1 MKSFNAGSRKSAAA
15 SRVSTAALLAFVL
28 AGSMYAIP
36 AAQQSPHGGS
46 AVKPQPGPNVNAV
59 GGIPADPDDPS
70 ALVKSDILL
79 QRQNETVAAAS
90 SRNPD
95 HILAAANDYRFV
107 DFPQDQFFGGQGIF
121 SRLIARLFGPPL
133 ARRVPARA
141 ALSVGAWSGVYRSCD
156 RGASWIGSALPG
168 SPLDDSPASL
178 NSPLKAFSNFAA
190 GQGGHA
196 ETTDPV
202 LVSGP
207 DGRMHLVVLGFVR
220 LANGVGESRIY
231 HTTYTDRNNREGGTC
246 FHYDSTTEV
255 DRSTAYATSSFPVP
269 FLDKPSVIVDK
280 DGLII
285 ISYTVFLDAVK
296 SKIVVARS
304 TNGGQ
309 TWSKTMPYLQAGFL
323 QNHGA
328 STTIDPVKGTVA
340 VAWRLFYKD
349 WPLMVVSRS
358 FDRGKT
364 FWPATPISHWW
375 PSKKYD
381 EIIAMLKAAKLRPF
395 DQFTSEPGTL
405 GHPTGRAL
413 AFPHIAAG
421 VVNGQSRLY
430 GVWQE
435 RVDVNPLSATFGRPL
450 ATGSPRIVFT
460 MSTDGGWTW
469 TQRVALDAGARTE
482 HPIHPNLAV
491 VEPARVTTRPS
502 GPQIQPVVS
511 LSGTTN
517 PQLLVLYYEDA
528 QELDFPFEQN
538 FLSGIE
544 RKMQV
549 RVARVNPA
557 TGQLLAP
564 SVAVSNF
571 PIAAN
576 SSPAALVE
584 AAPGMPVGNY
594 QNLTMYGGGR
604 AFFGDYPHLST
615 ASPFEYG
622 SSWKWSSEPSSA
634 LAIFTSHQDV
644 AFPLSGSPGVPDIN
658 GNWAAYTPLK
668 PVTSGLPVPSACTH
682 VAMRNANPYF
692 AEIAGLVAGSPQ
704 TFKAL
709 NVQRA
714 FATYAENRTPVDRYF
729 RWTIHDNEAA
739 GVDGSFQQRFPDGT
753 GADVDV
759 VVDQIFSHSSRAR
772 TVWVEPLPSNPTA
785 SLRIT
790 VEETTDAT
798 GAVLKANGYRTRI
811 ILNPDPNNNAL
822 DVPAPLAPGF
832 ENVVGDTSEIHNP
845 QVSAPQVSAF
855 RVAAPQVSAPQVSA
869 PQVSAPQVSAPQVS
883 APQVS
888 APQVSAPQVSAP
900 QVSALAPGETN
911 GTDVT
916 FAVTNEGNTSTVY
929 NAFLNVPDAAALLD
943 SGLYDFQ
950 VLITRTS
957 LVPTFLQTAAGCIP
971 AAAPQVQVI
980 ANLQI
985 PQVSAP
991 QVSAIL
997 NPQVSAPQ
1005 VSATSIATFALAPE
1019 AGTEG
1024 QGSHGDEQNED
1035 GHSFPL
1041 APRIDVTVRAIRLR
1055 DPIPGDPVF
1064 NPGAVVLR
1072 VDSTSTNVVNGIVQ
1086 PDGTQS
1092 STVTQPDLVIA
1103 NYTPAS
1109 PALTAAVGGQVTLSS
1124 WRHLNQG
1131 QAAANAAD
1139 GTVSNGFYLSTDDAV
1154 IEATD
1159 IRLDFNVNTNG
1170 VLPAGGFFDWGGPT
1184 LTIPAIA
1191 PGSYYIGILV
1201 DEFNEAAESNEA
1213 NNYVSEP
1220 ITIVAAGPQAFVVT
1234 NTSDSGAGSLRQ
1246 AINDANSTS
1255 GPNAIV
1261 FNMVCDGTC
1270 TITPSTAL
1278 PSIGEAVTI
1287 DGTTQPGF
1295 VGTPVV
1301 ELNGTSAGAGAH
1313 GLLIIGS
1320 NSIVRGLAINRF
1332 GGSGIRLES
1341 GGGNLIEGNH
1351 IGTNVSGTTDLG
1363 NGGNGVHII
1372 DSSDNTIGGTGA
1384 SARNVIAGNEG
1395 EGVRI
1400 DGALSFGNLIAGN
1413 YIGTDAT
1420 GSADLGNTLSG
1431 VYIRKA
1437 PNNSVVGNLVSGNNG
1452 FAGVAICGNA
1462 SGSPATACG
1471 GGFIGIQI
1479 SDAGGNVVQGN
1490 LVGTNA
1496 GETGALGNS
1505 GFGVSIDGASNTI
1518 VGGTAAAERNTIAN
1532 NGAAGVAVFNPPA
1545 DGNAIRG
1552 NSIAS
1557 NGGLGIDLNGD
1568 GVTPNDLGG
1577 DGDPDTDGG
1586 PNGLQN
1592 FPVLGV
1598 ATNHGDGSTTITGT
1612 LTSTPNTTFTIDLF
1626 VGAACDP
1633 SGQGEGQTRFHSF
1646 TMPTPTNANGFV
1658 PWATRPL
1665 VDLAVGMVVTAT
1677 ATSPGNS
1684 TSEFSACVTVTS
1696 SSQ

>member
-1 MKSFNAGSRKSAAA
+1 MKSFIPRSRKSAAA
-15 SRVSTAALLAFVL
+15 SRVSTAALLAFAL
-28 AGSMYAIP
+28 AASMYAIP
-36 AAQQSPHGGS
+36 EAQQSPHGGS

-59 GGIPADPDDPS
+59 GGIPADPNDPS
-70 ALVKSDILL
+70 ALVKSDILM

-107 DFPQDQFFGGQGIF
+107 DFPQDEFFGGQGIF
-121 SRLIARLFGPPL
+121 SRLLARFFGPPL
-133 ARRVPARA
+133 ARRIPARA
-141 ALSVGAWSGVYRSCD
+141 AVSVGAWTGVYRSCD

-168 SPLDDSPASL
+168 SPLDNSPASNPL
-178 NSPLKAFSNFAA
+178 TNPLKAFSNAAA

-202 LVSGP
+202 LVTGP

-246 FHYDSTTEV
+246 FHYNSTTEV
-255 DRSTAYATSSFPVP
+255 DRSTAYATSRAPVP

-285 ISYTVFLDAVK
+285 ISYTVFLDSIK

-309 TWSKTMPYLQAGFL
+309 TWTKTMPYLQAGFL
-323 QNHGA
+323 RNHGT
-328 STTIDPVKGTVA
+328 STTIDPVKGTVS
-340 VAWRLFYKD
+340 VAWRLFYQD
-349 WPLMVVSRS
+349 WPLMVLSRS

-375 PSKKYD
+375 PSKNYD
-381 EIIAMLKAAKLRPF
+381 EIVAMLKAAKLRPF
-395 DQFTSEPGTL
+395 DQFTSEPSSPQ
-405 GHPTGRAL
+405 HPTARAL

-421 VVNGQSRLY
+421 VVNGQNRLY
-430 GVWQE
+430 AVWQE
-435 RVDVNPLSATFGRPL
+435 RVDVDPLSATFGLPL
-450 ATGSPRIVFT
+450 AAGSPRIVFT

-469 TQRVALDAGARTE
+469 TQRVAIDAGPRTE
-482 HPIHPNLAV
+482 HPVHPNLET
-491 VEPARVTTRPS
+491 VEAAQVTTRPS
-502 GPQIQPVVS
+502 GPQIQPVISV
-511 LSGTTN
+511 SGTTN

-528 QELDFPFEQN
+528 QELDVPFDQN

-544 RKMQV
+544 RKLQV
-549 RVARVNPA
+549 RVARVNPT
-557 TGQLLAP
+557 TGRLLAP

-594 QNLTMYGGGR
+594 QNLRMYGGGR
-604 AFFGDYPHLST
+604 AFFGDYPYLAA

-622 SSWKWSSEPSSA
+622 SSWKWSSEPSSS
-634 LAIFTSHQDV
+634 LAIWTAHHDV
-644 AFPLSGSPGVPDIN
+644 AFPRSGNPPVPDIN
-658 GNWAAYTPLK
+658 GDWSTYTPLK
-668 PVTSGLPVPSACTH
+668 PFTSGLSAPATCTH
-682 VAMRNANPYF
+682 VATRNANPYF
-692 AEIAGLVAGSPQ
+692 AEIAGVVAGSPQ
-704 TFKAL
+704 TFKPL
-709 NVQRA
+709 NIQRA
-714 FATYAENRTPVDRYF
+714 FATYVENRTPADRYF

-739 GVDGSFQQRFPDGT
+739 GLDASFQQRFPDGT

-759 VVDQIFSHSSRAR
+759 VVDRIFSHSNRAR
-772 TVWVEPLPSNPTA
+772 TVWVEPSTQTGPV
-785 SLRIT
+785 RIT
-790 VEETTDAT
+790 IEETTDAT
-798 GAVLKANGYRTRI
+798 GAVLKANGYQTRI

-832 ENVVGDTSEIHNP
+832 ENVSGATSEIHNP

-855 RVAAPQVSAPQVSA
+855 RIEAPQVSAPQVSA

-900 QVSALAPGETN
+900 QVSAIGPGETN

-916 FAVTNEGNTSTVY
+916 FSVTNDGNTSTVY
-929 NAFLNVPDAAALLD
+929 DAFLDVPGADALLN

-957 LVPTFLQTAAGCIP
+957 LVPTFLQTAAGCVP

-980 ANLQI
+980 TNLQI

-991 QVSAIL
+991 QVSAIM

-1019 AGTEG
+1019 SGAEG
-1024 QGSHGDEQNED
+1024 QGSHADDGKED
-1035 GHSFPL
+1035 AHSFPL
-1041 APRIDVTVRAIRLR
+1041 KPRIDVTVRAIRLR
-1055 DPIPGDPVF
+1055 DPVPGDPVF
-1064 NPGAVVLR
+1064 NPNTVVLR
-1072 VDSTSTNVVNGIVQ
+1072 VNSTSTNVVNAIVQ
-1086 PDGTQS
+1086 NAGTQPGA
-1092 STVTQPDLVIA
+1092 STHP
-1103 NYTPAS
+1103 S
-1109 PALTAAVGGQVTLSS
+1109 
-1124 WRHLNQG
+1124 
-1131 QAAANAAD
+1131 
-1139 GTVSNGFYLSTDDAV
+1139 
-1154 IEATD
+1154 
-1159 IRLDFNVNTNG
+1159 
-1170 VLPAGGFFDWGGPT
+1170 
-1184 LTIPAIA
+1184 
-1191 PGSYYIGILV
+1191 
-1201 DEFNEAAESNEA
+1201 
-1213 NNYVSEP
+1213 
-1220 ITIVAAGPQAFVVT
+1220 FVVT
-1234 NTSDSGAGSLRQ
+1234 NTSDGGPGSLRQ
-1246 AINDANSTS
+1246 AIDDANSTA

-1261 FNMVCDGTC
+1261 FNMLCEGPC

-1278 PSIGEAVTI
+1278 PSIGESVII

-1301 ELNGTSAGAGAH
+1301 ELNGTSAGAGVH
-1313 GLLIIGS
+1313 GLRIIGG

-1332 GGSGIRLES
+1332 SGSGIRLES
-1341 GGGNLIEGNH
+1341 GGGNFIEGNH
-1351 IGTNVSGTTDLG
+1351 IGTNLSGTIDMG
-1363 NGGNGVHII
+1363 NGSNGVHIV
-1372 DSSDNTIGGTGA
+1372 DSPDNTIGGAGA
-1384 SARNVIAGNEG
+1384 SARNVISGNDG

-1400 DGALSFGNLIAGN
+1400 DGALSFGNLVAGN
-1413 YIGTDAT
+1413 YIGTDAA
-1420 GSADLGNTLSG
+1420 GSADLGNSLSG
-1431 VYIRKA
+1431 VYIRKS
-1437 PNNSVVGNLVSGNNG
+1437 PNNTVFGNLVSGNNG

-1462 SGSPATACG
+1462 SGNPATACG
-1471 GGFIGIQI
+1471 GGSIGLQL
-1479 SDAGGNVVQGN
+1479 SDADGNVVQGN
-1490 LVGTNA
+1490 SIGTEAA
-1496 GETGALGNS
+1496 GTAALGNS
-1505 GFGVSIDGASNTI
+1505 GFGVSIDGASNTV
-1518 VGGTAAAERNTIAN
+1518 VGGTAAGQRNTIAN
-1532 NGAAGVAVFNPPA
+1532 SGAAGVVVFNPPA

-1552 NSIAS
+1552 NNIAS
-1557 NGGLGIDLNGD
+1557 NGGLGIDLAGD

-1598 ATNHGDGSTTITGT
+1598 VTNHGDGSTTITGT
-1612 LTSTPNTTFTIDLF
+1612 LTSTPNTRFTLDLF
-1626 VGAACDP
+1626 FGTACDS
-1633 SGQGEGQTRFHSF
+1633 SGNGEGQTWFQSF
-1646 TMPTPTNANGFV
+1646 TMTPTDSGGFI

-1665 VDLAVGMVVTAT
+1665 VDIPVGMVVTAT

-1696 SSQ
+1696 PAQ